1 MIKLKKLL
9 IIHNKYRI
17 TGGEDIVVDQETK
30 VLEKHFIVN
39 SLIFS
44 NKVSLSFNKLPL
56 FLSSRNKDSR
66 DKITKAIDDF
76 NPDIALVHNT
86 WFNASLSIF
95 DVLKEKNIQTIL
107 KLHNFRYF
115 CTKNFFHKDHIP
127 RNEICSACGQCSSRY
142 RIFNKYFQDSYIK
155 SLMIIL
161 YGRRY
166 FNLLKNG
173 NFKIIVLTH
182 FHKKFLSKLNISSER
197 ISVIPNLLDLNAKQ
211 LQNKTFNNEYIVY
224 GGRISEEKGI
234 EELIHTFLSCNFDN
248 LYLKIIG
255 NGPSRSY
262 LEEQYKSESIQF
274 VKEVSNTEM
283 LDIISNSKG
292 VVTATKLY
300 EGQPT
305 LLCEA
310 SLQGIPSVFPKSG
323 GIEEFFPNE
332 YPLSYN
338 QYDYKELKNKLIYL
352 NNLDD
357 SNEIGKKN
365 KEFIERYLDEKKLIK
380 NLNEVIDD

>member
-1 MIKLKKLL
+1 MKKLL

-274 VKEVSNTEM
+274 VKVVSNAEM

>member
-1 MIKLKKLL
+1 MKKLL